1 MTLMKTLRL
10 LIFFTLPLQLFAQEQ
25 FVYSGTVTYE
35 RKINV
40 YRQTDGIGDESWLN
54 AILPTLPNFYTNN
67 FVMKFNNDESI
78 YQPAGELPAISMSYL
93 IGPAK
98 ENVIITNFKNHT
110 QTGYK
115 AVFEKTFR
123 VEDSLKYTAWRIT
136 DEKRTIAGMECR
148 KAVTIICDSVYV
160 VAFYAEEIPVSGG
173 PESFNGLPGM
183 ILGLAI
189 PRLHT
194 TWFATGIVLKEPVA
208 SDFIVKKRAEK
219 TNSEKLFAQ
228 VKSSMK
234 DWGKFGNRNIWW
246 ILL

>member
-1 MTLMKTLRL
+1 MTMTKFLRL
-10 LIFFTLPLQLFAQEQ
+10 FIFIVLPLHVFAQEK
-25 FVYSGTVTYE
+25 FVFSGTINYE
-35 RKINV
+35 RRINV
-40 YRQTDGIGDESWLN
+40 YRQTDGMGDESWVKT
-54 AILPTLPNFYTNN
+54 ILPTLPNFHTSS
-67 FVMKFNNDESI
+67 FAMKFNNDESI
-78 YQPAGELPAISMSYL
+78 YAPAGEIPALNLPYI

-98 ENVIITNFKNHT
+98 ENVIVTNFKNHT

-115 AVFEKTFR
+115 TIFEKKFQ

-173 PESFNGLPGM
+173 PESFTGLPGM
-183 ILGLAI
+183 ILGLAV

-194 TWFATGIVLKEPVA
+194 TWFATGIVLKDPVTA
-208 SDFIVKKRAEK
+208 DFTVKSRAQK
-219 TNSEKLFAQ
+219 ISSEKLFDN
-228 VKSSMK
+228 VKSTMK
-234 DWGKFGNRNIWW
+234 EWGNSGERNIWW

>member
-1 MTLMKTLRL
+1 VA
-10 LIFFTLPLQLFAQEQ
+10 LQLRAQET
-25 FVYSGTVTYE
+25 FIFSGSITYE

-40 YRQTDGIGDESWLN
+40 YRQTDGIGDESWIKT
-54 AILPTLPNFYTNN
+54 ILPTLPNFHSSN

-78 YQPAGELPAISMSYL
+78 YEPVGDMTQLSIPTI

-98 ENVIITNFKNHT
+98 ENVIVTNFKNHT

-115 AVFEKTFR
+115 TVYEKKFQ
-123 VEDSLKYTAWRIT
+123 VEDSLKYVAWRIT

-173 PESFNGLPGM
+173 PESFTGLPGM
-183 ILGLAI
+183 ILGLAV

-194 TWFATGIVLKEPVA
+194 TWFATSIVLKQPVA
-208 SDFIVKKRAEK
+208 TDFAVRTKAQKI
-219 TNSEKLFAQ
+219 SIDKLFNT
-228 VKSSMK
+228 VKSSME
-234 DWGKFGNRNIWW
+234 DWGKSAERNIWW

>member
-1 MTLMKTLRL
+1 MTMTKFLRL
-10 LIFFTLPLQLFAQEQ
+10 LILITLPSQLFAQEK
-25 FVYSGTVTYE
+25 FVYAGTITYE

-40 YRQTDGIGDESWLN
+40 YRQTDGIGDESWVKT
-54 AILPTLPNFYTNN
+54 ILPTLPNFYTNN

-78 YQPAGELPAISMSYL
+78 YQPEDELPTINMPFL

-98 ENVIITNFKNHT
+98 ENVIVTDFKKRA

-115 AVFEKTFR
+115 TVFEKKFQID
-123 VEDSLKYTAWRIT
+123 DSLGYTAWRIT

-173 PESFNGLPGM
+173 PESFTGLPGM

-194 TWFATGIVLKEPVA
+194 TWFATSIVLKDPVA
-208 SDFIVKKRAEK
+208 SDFAVKTRSQK
-219 TNSEKLFAQ
+219 TSRDKLFDIL
-228 VKSSMK
+228 KSSMK
-234 DWGKFGNRNIWW
+234 DWGAFGNRNIWW

>member
-1 MTLMKTLRL
+1 MMAKL
-10 LIFFTLPLQLFAQEQ
+10 LYILIIFSLPWQLPAQET
-25 FVYSGTVTYE
+25 FIYSGSITYE

-40 YRQTDGIGDESWLN
+40 YRQTDGIGDESWVKT
-54 AILPTLPNFYTNN
+54 ILPTLPNFHNSN

-78 YQPAGELPAISMSYL
+78 YAPVGDMPRLSIPTI

-98 ENVIITNFKNHT
+98 ENVIVTNFKNHT
-110 QTGYK
+110 HTGYK
-115 AVFEKTFR
+115 TVFEKKFQ
-123 VEDSLKYTAWRIT
+123 VEDSLKYIAWRIT

-173 PESFNGLPGM
+173 PESFTGLPGM
-183 ILGLAI
+183 ILGLAV

-194 TWFATGIVLKEPVA
+194 TWFATNIVLKEPVPA
-208 SDFIVKKRAEK
+208 DFGVKIRAQKISSD
-219 TNSEKLFAQ
+219 KLFAT

-234 DWGKFGNRNIWW
+234 DWGKSGERNIWW